1 MNFMELTQPVGRH
14 TKLNPH
20 LWDGTV
26 LKPQVR
32 RALLKIADDFLE
44 FVDVPVEVLDIQ
56 ITGGNANYTYTNK
69 SDIDLHIRADYRKIQ
84 CEREAAELFDSKR
97 ILYKKT
103 YDLKIYDIPVELY
116 VEHSEH
122 PAVSQGVY
130 SILKNQWETEP
141 RKRLPEIDQ
150 SELAH
155 WVQVWR
161 TILHHADQTADLATA
176 RSAMRMLRSYRKLGL
191 HLPDK
196 EFSIQNLVFKSL
208 RNSHEIERLQ
218 TTIDHLHD
226 QELSLTQ

>member
-1 MNFMELTQPVGRH
+1 MNFLELTQPVGQHSR
-14 TKLNPH
+14 LNPK
-20 LWDGTV
+20 LWADHQ
-26 LKPQVR
+26 LKPEVKT
-32 RALLKIADDFLE
+32 ALIRIASDFLE
-44 FVDVPVEVLDIQ
+44 FVGIPVAVTDIQ
-56 ITGGNANYTYTNK
+56 ITGGNANYTYTK
-69 SDIDLHIRADYRKIQ
+69 HSDIDLHIIADYRKIQ

-103 YDLKIYDIPVELY
+103 YDLKIYNTPVELY

-130 SILKNQWETEP
+130 SITKDQWLSQP
-141 RKRLPEIDQ
+141 RKNLPEIDQ
-150 SELAH
+150 AELKH

-161 TILHHADQTADLATA
+161 TVLHHADQSKDLGTA

-191 HLPDK
+191 QQPDK
-196 EFSIQNLVFKSL
+196 EFSLENLVFKSL